1 MKANRNMVLG
11 ATVGALVA
19 TGMTSAYAAD
29 VVEQPPQPPAA
40 PMEVVPVATWAGPYA
55 GVSLGY
61 GFEGETSVEG
71 GPDISTDGIVGG
83 AFAGWNGQSDAFVY
97 GIEGDIGYN
106 GMEGDADGFST
117 DGGVDGSLRARAG
130 FAPNEDVLVYGTAG
144 GAAGHQELTVGG
156 DSDSNTMLGWT
167 AGAGVDVRLTEQS
180 FARVE
185 YRYTDLGSE
194 TFTVGGDDYEV
205 DSTSNKIMVGF
216 GMQF

>member
-1 MKANRNMVLG
+1 MKANRNMMLG
-11 ATVGALVA
+11 AAVGAFVA

-61 GFEGETSVEG
+61 GFEGNTTVDG
-71 GPDISTDGIVGG
+71 ADVDTDGIVGG
-83 AFAGWNGQSDAFVY
+83 AFAGWNGQSEAFVY

-106 GMEGDADGFST
+106 GMEGDFGDDGSVE
-117 DGGVDGSLRARAG
+117 GGVDGSLRARAG

-144 GAAGHQELTVGG
+144 GAAGHQELNVDGG
-156 DSDSNTMLGWT
+156 SDSNTMLGWT

-185 YRYTDLGSE
+185 YRYTDLGSD